1 MCRHGTEELVEVTVA
16 ADLSHTGKAYTRV
29 FGIDACLADLV
40 RALNAG
46 GITTRSSCCG
56 HFERDG
62 QIDLA
67 DGRTLFI
74 RRAMR

>member
-1 MCRHGTEELVEVTVA
+1 MCKHGDEVLVEVTVA
-16 ADLSHTGKAYTRV
+16 AENSHTGKAYRRQ
-29 FGIDACLADLV
+29 FGIDRCIAPLI

-46 GITTRSSCCG
+46 GITTTQSCCG

-62 QIDLA
+62 EIWLA

-74 RRAMR
+74 RAAMR